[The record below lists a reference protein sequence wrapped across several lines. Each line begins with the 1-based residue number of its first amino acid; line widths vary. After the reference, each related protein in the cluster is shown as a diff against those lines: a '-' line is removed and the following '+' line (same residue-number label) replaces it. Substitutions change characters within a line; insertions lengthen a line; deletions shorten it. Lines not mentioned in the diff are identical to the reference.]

1 MSKIISIL
9 SRIHQYRYIIV
20 LVIAFVFIGLVGE
33 NSYLAHLRHQNTINE
48 LREEIARYQK
58 QYKEDTE
65 KLYELNT
72 DIEAIKRVAREKYFM
87 KAADEDVF
95 IIVE

>member
-20 LVIAFVFIGLVGE
+20 LVIAIVFIGLVGE

-72 DIEAIKRVAREKYFM
+72 DIGAIKRVAREKYFM

>member
-20 LVIAFVFIGLVGE
+20 LVIAIVFIGLVGE